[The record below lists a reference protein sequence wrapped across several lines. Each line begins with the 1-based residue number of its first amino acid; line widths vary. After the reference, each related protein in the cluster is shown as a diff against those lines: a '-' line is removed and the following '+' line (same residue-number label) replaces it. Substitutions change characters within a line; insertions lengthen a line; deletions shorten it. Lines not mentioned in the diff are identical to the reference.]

1 MFDSKNNDEYIVSI
15 NPHVMDL
22 ALNEGKWSA
31 RFTISRYGK
40 ILYYG
45 TIIKP
50 VDSKIEAERVAA
62 AEACRVL
69 SNGARLL
76 Y

>member
-15 NPHVMDL
+15 TPHLMDL
-22 ALNEGKWSA
+22 ALNEVKWSA

-62 AEACRVL
+62 AAACRIL